1 MADDK
6 SAEDRLAAAL
16 TELGET
22 GCFEAPGCQLA
33 SVPPLLRS
41 EALKLKEIDLCGNEL
56 AALPPELLPAGQQL
70 KRLSLARNR
79 LASVPDGLAESQ
91 CKKLYLQHNRLSAPP
106 PLPKNLQLVDLSDN
120 ALSGAVTLPLDDG
133 QPMLQAVKVA
143 RNQINRLRVDAG
155 PTLGTLDASQ
165 NGLRVLPEG
174 SAMGT
179 SLKKLNLSGNGL
191 PLLAPSLTRC
201 VNLLELDLSANRL
214 CALPLD
220 LSPLGSLKALHL
232 QRNRLAALP
241 RSVWLPSLLELNVS
255 RNALLEMPRPRAST
269 VPLVE
274 LTAARN
280 ALRELPA
287 PLLSSLPALTRLDV
301 SSNRLREL
309 DVGGLRALRRLAAA
323 CNPLGDWPSGLS
335 ALPAL
340 QALSL
345 RGCCSVGDGGGA
357 AAEAA
362 VPALPLPPL
371 PPKLL
376 EMEVGCCYDLEGG
389 AIAATAPAEGGT
401 RTLRALAT
409 PVACGGQR
417 VRVAVAEMCG
427 RRRGMEDRAAALV
440 AAGGVIVGVFDG
452 HGGDEASRL
461 AADRLPAA
469 VAAALSP
476 PPAPATAADAGAAA
490 ADDDDDD
497 AGASLN
503 VSAQLRAAF
512 GELAAAMGGD
522 DFCYVGTTAT
532 VAVVRPG
539 VLLVANL
546 GDSAALLVRGE
557 LGEGGEDG
565 EGGGGGEA
573 RCEWLSEL
581 HRPSERAEEERICAA
596 GGVVSEDGELNGMI
610 GVSRALGDTAL
621 PPPHCHEPAVRALP
635 LPAADG
641 GGGEPATLVLASD
654 GLWDVVER
662 EEEVIQ
668 LLREAGG
675 AAEDQAAALRDEAFH
690 RGSADNITVAVI
702 HLHC

>member
-1 MADDK
+1 M
-6 SAEDRLAAAL
+6 
-16 TELGET
+16 G
-22 GCFEAPGCQLA
+22 
-33 SVPPLLRS
+33 
-41 EALKLKEIDLCGNEL
+41 
-56 AALPPELLPAGQQL
+56 AG
-70 KRLSLARNR
+70 
-79 LASVPDGLAESQ
+79 
-91 CKKLYLQHNRLSAPP
+91 
-106 PLPKNLQLVDLSDN
+106 
-120 ALSGAVTLPLDDG
+120 
-133 QPMLQAVKVA
+133 
-143 RNQINRLRVDAG
+143 
-155 PTLGTLDASQ
+155 
-165 NGLRVLPEG
+165 
-174 SAMGT
+174 
-179 SLKKLNLSGNGL
+179 LKKLNLSGNRL
-191 PLLAPSLTRC
+191 PLVAPSLTRC
-201 VNLLELDLSANRL
+201 VSLMELDLSANAL

-220 LSPLGSLKALHL
+220 LSPFGSLKALQL

-241 RSVWLPSLLELNVS
+241 RSVWLPSLLELNIS
-255 RNALLEMPRPRAST
+255 RNALLELPRPRTPT

-280 ALRELPA
+280 ELSELAA
-287 PLLSSLPALTRLDV
+287 PLLASLQSLTRLDV
-301 SSNRLREL
+301 SSNRLRAL
-309 DVGGLRALRRLAAA
+309 DVGGLRALRRLGAAR
-323 CNPLGDWPSGLS
+323 NPLGGWPSGLS

-345 RGCCSVGDGGGA
+345 RGCGGDGGGGGGGGGGGA
-357 AAEAA
+357 ATL
-362 VPALPLPPL
+362 ALPLPPL

-376 EMEVGCCYDLEGG
+376 EVEAGCCYDLLEGG
-389 AIAATAPAEGGT
+389 GASEGGT

-409 PVACGGQR
+409 PVECGGQQ

-427 RRRGMEDRAAALV
+427 RRRGMEDRAAALPL

-461 AADRLPAA
+461 AADKLPAA

-476 PPAPATAADAGAAA
+476 PSDAGAAA
-490 ADDDDDD
+490 TAAEEDDD
-497 AGASLN
+497 AGAALN

-512 GELAAAMGGD
+512 GELAAEMGGD
-522 DFCYVGTTAT
+522 DFGYVGTTAT

-539 VLLVANL
+539 VLLVANV

-557 LGEGGEDG
+557 LR
-565 EGGGGGEA
+565 EGGGEV

-581 HRPSERAEEERICAA
+581 HRPAERAEEERICAS

-635 LPAADG
+635 LPADS
-641 GGGEPATLVLASD
+641 GGGEPATLVIASD
-654 GLWDVVER
+654 GLWDVVDEHG
-662 EEEVIQ
+662 EEVVQ

-702 HLHC
+702 HLRC